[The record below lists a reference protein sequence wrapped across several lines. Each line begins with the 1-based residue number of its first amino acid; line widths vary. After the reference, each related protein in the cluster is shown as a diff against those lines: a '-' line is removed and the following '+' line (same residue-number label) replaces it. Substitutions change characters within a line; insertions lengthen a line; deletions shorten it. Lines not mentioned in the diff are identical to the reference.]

1 MAYATRSNVYA
12 LGLPPASF
20 VRAPRTVEAVDAST
34 DTFTIRGH
42 GLDSGRALTFALQ
55 GSPTPVL
62 GVTAS
67 ALPAGLSASV
77 VYYALPLSGDLFQ
90 VSLTDGGAA
99 VAITDVGTGIFGVAV
114 DFAADLD
121 AQLESTAG
129 DIDIA
134 CAAHGTPFTADSSG
148 AYPPWL
154 VALNAR
160 LAAADSLVVFG
171 LQNPLYDAAAKRILD
186 RVEKDRTDMDWWKK
200 GAPIP
205 GMSARDA
212 TPTVAEAGAVGWSL
226 ASRGWSNA
234 ANNGDLT

>member
-12 LGLPPASF
+12 LGLPPAAF

-42 GLDSGRALTFALQ
+42 GLDAGRAVTFALQ

-62 GVTAS
+62 GVTGS
-67 ALPAGLSASV
+67 ALPAGLSAST

-90 VSLTDGGAA
+90 VSLTSGGAA
-99 VAITDVGTGIFGVAV
+99 VAITDAGTGIFGVAV
-114 DFAADLD
+114 DFSADLD

-134 CAAHGTPFTADSSG
+134 CAAHGTPFPPDAGG

-154 VALNAR
+154 VGLNAR
-160 LAAADSLVVFG
+160 LAAADSLIVFG
-171 LQNPLYDAAAKRILD
+171 LQNPIYEASMRRILD
-186 RVEKDRTDMDWWKK
+186 RVETDRKDMEWWKK

-205 GMSARDA
+205 GMSSRDA

-226 ASRGWSNA
+226 PSRGWSNA
-234 ANNGDLT
+234 INNGDLT